1 MAYTVIDDSSDYFNA
16 VLYTGNGTAIGSGG
30 NAITGVGHQP
40 DWVWLK
46 NRNSSGHDHF
56 LFDSVNGV
64 KKFLSSNDT
73 GTLSGA
79 DDEYLSVFG
88 NDGFTLGNSDG
99 MNENNITFVSWNWKA
114 GTAFSND
121 ASSTS
126 IGSIDSAGSVST
138 TSGFSIIKWSGANA
152 TSTVAHGL
160 GVAPKVIL
168 VKSLANTTTWMV
180 QHAGIGNAKEIYL
193 NNDSAAGNST
203 AWNSTSPTTTVFSVT
218 GGAGD
223 GVNHS
228 GDYIGFCFAEVKGFS
243 KFSSYV
249 GNGNADGTFVYT
261 GFKPAWVLARSISAS
276 RNWNMYDNKRPGYN
290 GGDAPLF
297 ADLAN
302 DESNDLGRIDFTSSG
317 FKIRTSNLQLNTSG
331 TTYIFMAFAE
341 NPLVNSSGVPG
352 TAE

>member
-1 MAYTVIDDSSDYFNA
+1 MAYTVIDKSTDYFNS

-79 DDEYLSVFG
+79 DNEYLSVFG
-88 NDGFTLGNSDG
+88 SDGFTLGNSDG
-99 MNENNITFVSWNWKA
+99 MNENAITFVSWNWKA

-126 IGSIDSAGSVST
+126 VGSIDSAGSVST

-193 NNDSAAGNST
+193 NNNSASGNST
-203 AWNSTSPTTTVFSVT
+203 AWNSTTPTSTVFTVT

-228 GDYIGFCFAEVKGFS
+228 GDYIGFCFADVQGFS
-243 KFSSYV
+243 KVGSYI
-249 GNGNADGTFVYT
+249 GNANANGAFVYT
-261 GFKPAWVLARSISAS
+261 GFKPAWILIKSTAAGESWQIL
-276 RNWNMYDNKRPGYN
+276 DNKRSTFNPA
-290 GGDAPLF
+290 DDILM

-302 DESNDLGRIDFTSSG
+302 DESAVSGRATDFVSNG
-317 FKIRTSNLQLNTSG
+317 FKFRG
-331 TTYIFMAFAE
+331 TEGGTNAAATYIYVAFAE
-341 NPLVNSSGVPG
+341 NPFVTSSGVPG
-352 TAE
+352 LAR

>member
-1 MAYTVIDDSSDYFNA
+1 MAYTVIDDSSDYFNTK
-16 VLYTGNGTAIGSGG
+16 LYTGNGGTQ
-30 NAITGVGHQP
+30 NITGVGHQV
-40 DWVWLK
+40 DWTWIKHRGDTEGHGLFDVVRGALY
-46 NRNSSGHDHF
+46 RLQSSGTT
-56 LFDSVNGV
+56 V
-64 KKFLSSNDT
+64 SSSQS
-73 GTLSGA
+73 GTVTA
-79 DDEYLSVFG
+79 FG
-88 NDGFTLGNSDG
+88 SDGFSIGNNAEVNANTASY
-99 MNENNITFVSWNWKA
+99 VSWNWKA
-114 GTAFSND
+114 GTSFSND

-126 IGSIDSAGSVST
+126 IGSIDSSGSVST

-160 GVAPKVIL
+160 GVAPKVLL

-203 AWNSTSPTTTVFSVT
+203 AWNSTSPTTTVFTVT

-228 GDYIGFCFAEVKGFS
+228 GDYIAYCFAEVKGFS
-243 KFSSYV
+243 KFGSYI
-249 GNGNADGTFVYT
+249 GNGNANGTFVYT

-276 RNWNMYDNKRPGYN
+276 RNWNMYDNKRPGHN
-290 GGDAPLF
+290 GKDAPLF
-297 ADLAN
+297 ADLTNA
-302 DESNDLGRIDFTSSG
+302 ESNDLGRIDFVSNG

>member
-1 MAYTVIDDSSDYFNA
+1 MAYTVIDKSTDYFNS
-16 VLYTGNGTAIGSGG
+16 VLYTGNGGTGH
-30 NAITGVGHQP
+30 AITGVGHQP

-64 KKFLSSNDT
+64 KRFLSSNDT
-73 GTLSGA
+73 GTLASA
-79 DDEYLSVFG
+79 DNTYLSVFG
-88 NDGFTLGNSDG
+88 SDGFTLNNSDG

-121 ASSTS
+121 TSSTS
-126 IGSIDSAGSVST
+126 IGSIDSSGSVST

-180 QHAGIGNAKEIYL
+180 QHAAIGNAKEIYL

-243 KFSSYV
+243 KFGSYV

-261 GFKPAWVLARSISAS
+261 GFKPAWVLARSTAAS
-276 RNWNMYDNKRPGYN
+276 KNWIMYDNKRLGYN
-290 GGDAPLF
+290 VSNSYLY
-297 ADLAN
+297 AN
-302 DESNDLGRIDFTSSG
+302 ESNNESDSTHIIDLVSNG
-317 FKIRTSNLQLNTSG
+317 FKCRANSSDTNTSG
-331 TTYIFMAFAE
+331 NTYIYMAFAE
-341 NPLVNSSGVPG
+341 SPFVTSTGIPNN
-352 TAE
+352 AR